1 MATLRMIPVDSGA
14 IAAIGYDAEHEEL
27 AVQWRESGDTY
38 VYSPVP
44 EFTYRRL
51 QRAES
56 KGAFVNREI
65 KPAYDVRDL

>member
-1 MATLRMIPVDSGA
+1 VVKPTMIPVDSAG
-14 IAAIGYDAEHEEL
+14 IASIGYDAGAQEL
-27 AVQWRESGDTY
+27 YVRFRDGESTY

-51 QRAES
+51 LRSDS

-65 KPAYDVRDL
+65 KPHYEFREV